1 MVIESTTRRSSEVEV
16 TAADLFLGIAL
27 AAPRL
32 ADRMASAT
40 FRLFAERV
48 PFARQLPAPGA
59 LVKGWPA
66 LDGVLR
72 RIAEEGHQQRIAVMN
87 ALEREVRAQVP
98 RVVEAMLDELDLTE
112 IVKNR
117 VDLDAVAREIDVDA
131 VAARLDL
138 AALIDRIDL
147 IGLARYVIEGVDL
160 PEIVRDSTGSMA
172 SEGVRTVRMQTIN
185 ADERVSRV
193 VDRLLPRRRVRAAA
207 VTAEPDAAPGDDG
220 GAR

>member
-1 MVIESTTRRSSEVEV
+1 M
-16 TAADLFLGIAL
+16 
-27 AAPRL
+27 
-32 ADRMASAT
+32 
-40 FRLFAERV
+40 
-48 PFARQLPAPGA
+48 Q
-59 LVKGWPA
+59 GWPV
-66 LDGVLR
+66 LDGILR
-72 RIAEEGHQQRIAVMN
+72 RIAEEGHQARIALMN
-87 ALEREVRAQVP
+87 ALEHELRAQVP
-98 RVVEAMLDELDLTE
+98 GVVEAMLDELDLTE

-131 VAARLDL
+131 VAARVDV

-147 IGLARYVIEGVDL
+147 IGLARDVIEGVDL

-207 VTAEPDAAPGDDG
+207 VPADAAPGDHG
-220 GAR
+220 GLR